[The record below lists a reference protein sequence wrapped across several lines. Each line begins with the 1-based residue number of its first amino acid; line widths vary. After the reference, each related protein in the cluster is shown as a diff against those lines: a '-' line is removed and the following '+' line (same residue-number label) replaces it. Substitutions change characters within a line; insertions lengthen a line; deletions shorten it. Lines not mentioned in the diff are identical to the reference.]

1 MRSDFVA
8 NHDREKRNP
17 IMKKLVFALGLGALC
32 LVLTGCAGEEN
43 TPAVQDI
50 PTEAVTAA
58 PAEPAPAP
66 ESAPPAESTP
76 APAEETAAFV
86 PVPGVYTY
94 QGEDALWTLTL
105 RDSGPYTLQKE
116 GDVPHTGESWA
127 DNGDGTIR
135 CGPTDLWTEAFA
147 DSNGCSRW
155 LLCSDGR
162 CEPVFPG

>member
-1 MRSDFVA
+1 
-8 NHDREKRNP
+8 
-17 IMKKLVFALGLGALC
+17 MKKLVFALGLGALC

-43 TPAVQDI
+43 TPAAQDI

-66 ESAPPAESTP
+66 ESAPPAENTP

-116 GDVPHTGESWA
+116 GEPPHTGEAWA
-127 DNGDGTIR
+127 VNEDGSVS
-135 CGPTDLWTEAFA
+135 CGPTDLWNESFA
-147 DSNGCSRW
+147 DRDGCTNW
-155 LLCSDGR
+155 VFYPGGVCA
-162 CEPVFPG
+162 PIFPG

>member
-1 MRSDFVA
+1 
-8 NHDREKRNP
+8 
-17 IMKKLVFALGLGALC
+17 MKKLVFALGLGALC

-66 ESAPPAESTP
+66 ESAPPVESTP
-76 APAEETAAFV
+76 APAEETAVFV

-135 CGPTDLWTEAFA
+135 CGPTDLWTETFA

-155 LLCSDGR
+155 LLRSDGR